1 MRLPAGALHIQV
13 NNNKK
18 KKTEARSAGI
28 ISSRSAREEILNSAE
43 RMHCTV
49 HSPRAEPEPEA
60 RLAYSYYSD
69 RRMLDWSMHMMRALN
84 SPANYPAASSATPHE
99 FTALAFNSPWRHSGS
114 FCSRYLYPRTRP
126 AQSSAHASAPTPPLH
141 SHSRGGA
148 SERRAGGAAMEARR
162 TARALLASFVLAAL
176 ATQAFV
182 AVVESRAEKASQG
195 TYMHLLEL
203 FCNCN
208 INHANEHAQ
217 ATT

>member
-1 MRLPAGALHIQV
+1 
-13 NNNKK
+13 
-18 KKTEARSAGI
+18 
-28 ISSRSAREEILNSAE
+28 
-43 RMHCTV
+43 
-49 HSPRAEPEPEA
+49 
-60 RLAYSYYSD
+60 
-69 RRMLDWSMHMMRALN
+69 
-84 SPANYPAASSATPHE
+84 
-99 FTALAFNSPWRHSGS
+99 
-114 FCSRYLYPRTRP
+114 
-126 AQSSAHASAPTPPLH
+126 
-141 SHSRGGA
+141 
-148 SERRAGGAAMEARR
+148 MEARR